1 MQSPLLFYH
10 WKLIYCLKIFL
21 LNIQQIET
29 TQNSNS
35 VITEYKTT
43 VNWCTKPVNKER
55 SLFMGSGSFSL
66 PWEKQDPRALQPQKF
81 MVTRPLFC
89 RPHGSCPGSTK
100 FKGSSSA
107 HLYQMLPSP
116 PASLTTGTSSVF
128 GKDTGLRTQSLDS
141 PMATPWPVTRA
152 LCTSGLN
159 SFILPPTELCSPG
172 LRISPPH
179 LPSPPKYA
187 VVGGGRTSPCE
198 RRGTQLSP

>member
-1 MQSPLLFYH
+1 
-10 WKLIYCLKIFL
+10 
-21 LNIQQIET
+21 
-29 TQNSNS
+29 
-35 VITEYKTT
+35 
-43 VNWCTKPVNKER
+43 
-55 SLFMGSGSFSL
+55 
-66 PWEKQDPRALQPQKF
+66 

-89 RPHGSCPGSTK
+89 RPHGSCPGSSK

-141 PMATPWPVTRA
+141 PVATPWPVTRA

-172 LRISPPH
+172 LRISSPH
-179 LPSPPKYA
+179 LPSAPALLILHFLP
-187 VVGGGRTSPCE
+187 SSSFPL
-198 RRGTQLSP
+198 LSPLLLHFFPLLLFIPCPSP